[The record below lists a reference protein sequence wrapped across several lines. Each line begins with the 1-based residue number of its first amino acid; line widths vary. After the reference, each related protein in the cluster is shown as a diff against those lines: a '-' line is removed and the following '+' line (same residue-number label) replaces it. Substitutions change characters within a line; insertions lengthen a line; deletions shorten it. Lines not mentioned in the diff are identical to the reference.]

1 MPKTQI
7 MLKNAKTLK
16 IILVGIFFLLIVVF
30 VFFNSRELIFGIKI
44 KEVNLTDNM
53 KVSES
58 VLTVTGVAK
67 NAVKLTLNDR
77 EISIDQKGNFNET
90 LALFSGYNV
99 VTLKAE
105 DKFGNRDAK
114 NYQVIK

>member
-1 MPKTQI
+1 MTMNQDGKKI
-7 MLKNAKTLK
+7 LK
-16 IILVGIFFLLIVVF
+16 ISLLSLLFLLMVVF
-30 VFFNSRELIFGIKI
+30 VFFNSRDLVFGVKI
-44 KEVNLTDNM
+44 KNVNLTDGM

-58 VLTVTGVAK
+58 NIKVTGTAK

-77 EISIDQKGNFNET
+77 EISIDQKGNFEET

-99 VTLKAE
+99 VNLKAE
-105 DKFGNRDAK
+105 DKFGNHDEK